1 MLITPHKRSAVW
13 GHTQEPPLLSGT
25 TDNEETNMEVH
36 EPIKRDRNLNITV
49 IADDSA
55 YGRTA
60 AQHGVQLAEVFQ
72 ASLTIMANFDF
83 HLPDKPSEPDKVFVS
98 ELQNTVQNAKNK
110 QVITDY
116 VFPETLFRYAEEHNT
131 AMFVIGVDKTKKE
144 GFFNVKKAI
153 KLIRQSRFPVMTVTE
168 KHNDTTCY
176 KHILLPLD
184 IERQNKEKA
193 LWAGYFS
200 RFYGS
205 VIHILYP
212 KYKDEG
218 LIKLVYDNVAF
229 VEKLYEN
236 LEITY
241 EKHETSPQ
249 SYLDAYA
256 LEFAPQVAA
265 GASVIMMTRY
275 YTLGD
280 VLTGPRERKI
290 IGSSELPILCINQ
303 RDDLYVLCT

>member
-1 MLITPHKRSAVW
+1 
-13 GHTQEPPLLSGT
+13 
-25 TDNEETNMEVH
+25 MEVH

-49 IADDSA
+49 IADDSHRG
-55 YGRTA
+55 YA
-60 AQHGVQLAEVFQ
+60 AVSHGIMLAEVFQ
-72 ASLTIMANFDF
+72 ASLTVVANFGF
-83 HLPDKPSEPDKVFVS
+83 GFGLSESRHLPDDSQYLKDIRCMAS
-98 ELQNTVQNAKNK
+98 
-110 QVITDY
+110 QVTNNQIVTDY
-116 VFPETLFRYAEEHNT
+116 VFPEILYKYAEEHNT
-131 AMFVIGVDKTKKE
+131 AMFVIGVGDGSD
-144 GFFNVKKAI
+144 GFFTVKKAL
-153 KLIRQSRFPVMTVTE
+153 KLIRQSRFPVMVVKFQVDE
-168 KHNDTTCY
+168 EDKHIY
-176 KHILLPLD
+176 KNILLPLD

-218 LIKLVYDNVAF
+218 LAKLVHDNVAF

-236 LEITY
+236 LEVTY
-241 EKHETSPQ
+241 EKHETHPQ
-249 SYLDAYA
+249 KYLDAYA
-256 LEFAPQVAA
+256 LEFAPQVQA

-280 VLTGPRERKI
+280 VLMGPRERKI
-290 IGSSELPILCINQ
+290 IGRSGLPVLCINQ

>member
-1 MLITPHKRSAVW
+1 
-13 GHTQEPPLLSGT
+13 
-25 TDNEETNMEVH
+25 MEVH

-49 IADDSA
+49 IADDSHRG
-55 YGRTA
+55 YA
-60 AQHGVQLAEVFQ
+60 AVSHGIMLAEVFQ
-72 ASLTIMANFDF
+72 ASLTVMANFGFGFGSPEF
-83 HLPDKPSEPDKVFVS
+83 HHIPDDDPF
-98 ELQNTVQNAKNK
+98 LQNIQNTVSEVNNCQI
-110 QVITDY
+110 ITDY
-116 VFPETLFRYAEEHNT
+116 VFPETLFRYADEHNT
-131 AMFVIGVDKTKKE
+131 AMFVIGVPDGQGYDGGGLFT
-144 GFFNVKKAI
+144 VKKAI
-153 KLIRQSRFPVMTVTE
+153 KFIRQSRFPVMTVTFSYP
-168 KHNDTTCY
+168 DATYY
-176 KHILLPLD
+176 KHIMLPLD

-218 LIKLVYDNVAF
+218 LAKLVYDNVAF

-241 EKHETSPQ
+241 EKHETEPKN
-249 SYLDAYA
+249 YLDAYA
-256 LEFAPQVAA
+256 LEFAPQVKA

-290 IGSSELPILCINQ
+290 IGKTSIPILCINQ

>member
-1 MLITPHKRSAVW
+1 
-13 GHTQEPPLLSGT
+13 
-25 TDNEETNMEVH
+25 MEVH

-55 YGRTA
+55 FGRTA

-72 ASLTIMANFDF
+72 ASLTVMANFDL
-83 HLPDKPSEPDKVFVS
+83 HLPDKPSIPGKEFID
-98 ELQNTVQNAKNK
+98 ELQNIILNAKNG

-116 VFPETLFRYAEEHNT
+116 VFPETLFRYADEHNT
-131 AMFVIGVDKTKKE
+131 AMFVIGVDKNAKE

-153 KLIRQSRFPVMTVTE
+153 KLIRQSRFPVMTVTTN
-168 KHNDTTCY
+168 HTDTTCY

-218 LIKLVYDNVAF
+218 LVKLVHDNVAF

-241 EKHETSPQ
+241 EKHETQPHN
-249 SYLDAYA
+249 YLDAYA
-256 LEFAPQVAA
+256 LEFAPQVNA

-275 YTLGD
+275 YTLAD

>member
-1 MLITPHKRSAVW
+1 
-13 GHTQEPPLLSGT
+13 
-25 TDNEETNMEVH
+25 MEVH

-60 AQHGVQLAEVFQ
+60 ARHGVMLAEVFQ
-72 ASLTIMANFDF
+72 ASLTVMANFGF
-83 HLPDKPSEPDKVFVS
+83 RLPDGKETPNGQFISEWQTDILGKVDCKLVS
-98 ELQNTVQNAKNK
+98 
-110 QVITDY
+110 DY
-116 VFPETLFRYAEEHNT
+116 VFPETLYRYAEEHNT
-131 AMFVIGVDKTKKE
+131 AMIVIGVDKSEKK

-153 KLIRQSRFPVMTVTE
+153 KLIRDSRFPVMTVTADVP
-168 KHNDTTCY
+168 DTTNY

-205 VIHILYP
+205 EIHILYP
-212 KYKDEG
+212 LYKDEG
-218 LIKLVYDNVAF
+218 LATLVRDNVDF

-236 LEITY
+236 LEVTY
-241 EKHETSPQ
+241 EKHSVPKQ
-249 SYLDAYA
+249 DYLDAYA
-256 LEFAPQVAA
+256 VEFAPQVSA

-280 VLTGPRERKI
+280 LLAGPRERKL
-290 IGSSELPILCINQ
+290 IGSTSLPILCINQ

>member
-1 MLITPHKRSAVW
+1 
-13 GHTQEPPLLSGT
+13 
-25 TDNEETNMEVH
+25 MEVH

-49 IADDSA
+49 IADDSRF
-55 YGRTA
+55 GRTA
-60 AQHGVQLAEVFQ
+60 ARHGVFLAEVFQ
-72 ASLTIMANFDF
+72 ASLTVFANFDF
-83 HLPDKPSEPDKVFVS
+83 HLPDHPSEPDKAFLT
-98 ELQNTVQNAKNK
+98 ELQNMVSNAKNS
-110 QVITDY
+110 QVIADY

-131 AMFVIGVDKTKKE
+131 AMFVIGVDKAVEK
-144 GFFNVKKAI
+144 GFFSVKKAI
-153 KLIRQSRFPVMTVTE
+153 KLIKQSRFPVMTVTA
-168 KHNDTTCY
+168 DVPDATSY

-205 VIHILYP
+205 GIHILYP

-218 LIKLVYDNVAF
+218 LAKLVYDNVAF

-236 LEITY
+236 LEVTY
-241 EKHETSPQ
+241 EKHEIQPQ
-249 SYLDAYA
+249 NYLDAYA
-256 LEFAPQVAA
+256 LEFAPQVQA

-290 IGSSELPILCINQ
+290 IGRSELPILCINQ

>member
-1 MLITPHKRSAVW
+1 
-13 GHTQEPPLLSGT
+13 
-25 TDNEETNMEVH
+25 MEVH

-49 IADDSA
+49 IADDSRF
-55 YGRTA
+55 GRTA
-60 AQHGVQLAEVFQ
+60 ARHGVFLAEVFQ
-72 ASLTIMANFDF
+72 ASLTVFANFDF
-83 HLPDKPSEPDKVFVS
+83 HLPDHPSEPDKAFLT
-98 ELQNTVQNAKNK
+98 ELQNMVSNAKNS
-110 QVITDY
+110 QVIADY

-131 AMFVIGVDKTKKE
+131 AMFVIGVDKAAEE
-144 GFFNVKKAI
+144 GFFSVKKAI
-153 KLIRQSRFPVMTVTE
+153 KLIKQSRFPVMTVTA
-168 KHNDTTCY
+168 DVPDATSY
-176 KHILLPLD
+176 MHILLPLD

-205 VIHILYP
+205 GIHILYP

-218 LIKLVYDNVAF
+218 LAKLVYDNVAF

-236 LEITY
+236 LEVTY
-241 EKHETSPQ
+241 EKHEIQPQ
-249 SYLDAYA
+249 NYLDAYA
-256 LEFAPQVAA
+256 LEFAPQVQA

-280 VLTGPRERKI
+280 ILTGPRERKI
-290 IGSSELPILCINQ
+290 IGRSELPILCINQ

>member
-1 MLITPHKRSAVW
+1 
-13 GHTQEPPLLSGT
+13 
-25 TDNEETNMEVH
+25 MEVH
-36 EPIKRDRNLNITV
+36 EPIKRDKNLNITV
-49 IADDSA
+49 IADKSVF
-55 YGRTA
+55 GRIA
-60 AQHGVQLAEVFQ
+60 AKHGVHLAEVFQ
-72 ASLTIMANFDF
+72 ASLTVMANFGF
-83 HLPDKPSEPDKVFVS
+83 HLPDSATEPDKAFVS
-98 ELQNTVQNAKNK
+98 ALRNIVQNAQNS

-131 AMFVIGVDKTKKE
+131 AMLVIGVDKTAKE
-144 GFFNVKKAI
+144 GLFNVKKAL

-168 KHNDTTCY
+168 TVEDATRY
-176 KHILLPLD
+176 KHVLLPLD
-184 IERQNKEKA
+184 MERQNKEKA

-212 KYKDEG
+212 NYKDKG
-218 LIKLVYDNVAF
+218 LAKLVNDNVAF

-236 LEITY
+236 LEVTY
-241 EKHETSPQ
+241 EKHETKPQ

-256 LEFAPQVAA
+256 LDFAPQVQA
-265 GASVIMMTRY
+265 GAEVIMMTRY
-275 YTLGD
+275 YTLAD

-290 IGSSELPILCINQ
+290 IGQTGMPILCINQ

>member
-1 MLITPHKRSAVW
+1 
-13 GHTQEPPLLSGT
+13 
-25 TDNEETNMEVH
+25 
-36 EPIKRDRNLNITV
+36 
-49 IADDSA
+49 
-55 YGRTA
+55 
-60 AQHGVQLAEVFQ
+60 
-72 ASLTIMANFDF
+72 MANFGF
-83 HLPDKPSEPDKVFVS
+83 HLPDKSYEPDKAFIA
-98 ELQNTVQNAKNK
+98 ELQNIVLDAKNS
-110 QVITDY
+110 QVIADY

-131 AMFVIGVDKTKKE
+131 AMFVIGVDKTAKE

-168 KHNDTTCY
+168 KHTDTTCY

-205 VIHILYP
+205 GIHILYP

-218 LIKLVYDNVAF
+218 LAKLVNDNVAF

-236 LEITY
+236 LEVTY
-241 EKHETSPQ
+241 EKHETQPQ
-249 SYLDAYA
+249 NYLDAYA
-256 LEFAPQVAA
+256 LEFAPQVQA

-290 IGSSELPILCINQ
+290 IGRSELPILCINQ

>member
-1 MLITPHKRSAVW
+1 
-13 GHTQEPPLLSGT
+13 
-25 TDNEETNMEVH
+25 MEVH

-49 IADDSA
+49 IADNSA
-55 YGRTA
+55 FGRA
-60 AQHGVQLAEVFQ
+60 ATRHGVQLAEVFQ
-72 ASLTIMANFDF
+72 ASLTVMANFDF
-83 HLPDKPSEPDKVFVS
+83 HLPGKTSQPEEKFIV
-98 ELQNTVQNAKNK
+98 ELQNIILNAKNC

-153 KLIRQSRFPVMTVTE
+153 KLIRQSRFPVMTVTTD
-168 KHNDTTCY
+168 HADTTCY

-205 VIHILYP
+205 GIHILYP

-218 LIKLVYDNVAF
+218 LAKLVNDNVAF

-236 LEITY
+236 LEVTY
-241 EKHETSPQ
+241 EKHETQPQ

-256 LEFAPQVAA
+256 LEFAPQVKA

-290 IGSSELPILCINQ
+290 IGSSDLPILCINQ

>member
-1 MLITPHKRSAVW
+1 
-13 GHTQEPPLLSGT
+13 
-25 TDNEETNMEVH
+25 MEVH

-55 YGRTA
+55 FGRTA
-60 AQHGVQLAEVFQ
+60 VQHGVQLAEVFQ
-72 ASLTIMANFDF
+72 ASLTVMANFDL
-83 HLPDKPSEPDKVFVS
+83 HLPDKPSIPGKEFID
-98 ELQNTVQNAKNK
+98 ELQNIILNAKNG

-116 VFPETLFRYAEEHNT
+116 VFPETLFRYADEHNT
-131 AMFVIGVDKTKKE
+131 AMFVIGVDKNAKE

-153 KLIRQSRFPVMTVTE
+153 KLIRQSRFPVMTVTTN
-168 KHNDTTCY
+168 HTDTTCY

-212 KYKDEG
+212 KYRDEG
-218 LIKLVYDNVAF
+218 LVKLVHDNVAF

-241 EKHETSPQ
+241 EKHETQPHN
-249 SYLDAYA
+249 YLDAYA
-256 LEFAPQVAA
+256 LEFAPQVNA

-275 YTLGD
+275 YTLAD

>member
-1 MLITPHKRSAVW
+1 MDI
-13 GHTQEPPLLSGT
+13 
-25 TDNEETNMEVH
+25 H

-49 IADDSA
+49 IADDSVF
-55 YGRTA
+55 GRTA
-60 AQHGVQLAEVFQ
+60 ACHGVQLAEVFQ
-72 ASLTIMANFDF
+72 ASLTVMANFDF
-83 HLPDKPSEPDKVFVS
+83 HLPDKSSEPSKEFIT
-98 ELQNTVQNAKNK
+98 ELQNTILDSKNG
-110 QVITDY
+110 QVIVDY

-131 AMFVIGVDKTKKE
+131 AMFVIGVDKTAKE
-144 GFFNVKKAI
+144 GFFSVKKAI

-168 KHNDTTCY
+168 KHTDTTCY

-205 VIHILYP
+205 GIHILYP

-218 LIKLVYDNVAF
+218 LAKLVNDNVAF

-241 EKHETSPQ
+241 EKHETQPQ
-249 SYLDAYA
+249 NYLDAYA
-256 LEFAPQVAA
+256 LEFAPQVEA

-275 YTLGD
+275 YTLAD

-290 IGSSELPILCINQ
+290 IGKTSLPILCINQ

>member
-1 MLITPHKRSAVW
+1 
-13 GHTQEPPLLSGT
+13 
-25 TDNEETNMEVH
+25 MEVH

-55 YGRTA
+55 FGRTA
-60 AQHGVQLAEVFQ
+60 ARHGVQLAEVFQ
-72 ASLTIMANFDF
+72 ASLTIIANFDF
-83 HLPDKPSEPDKVFVS
+83 HLPDKPSKPGKEFID
-98 ELQNTVQNAKNK
+98 ELQTIVLNAKNG

-116 VFPETLFRYAEEHNT
+116 VFPETLFRYADEHNT
-131 AMFVIGVDKTKKE
+131 AMFVIGVDKNAKE

-153 KLIRQSRFPVMTVTE
+153 KLIRQSRFPVMTVTTN
-168 KHNDTTCY
+168 HPDTTCY

-218 LIKLVYDNVAF
+218 LVKLVHDNVAF

-241 EKHETSPQ
+241 EKHETQPQ
-249 SYLDAYA
+249 NYLDAYA
-256 LEFAPQVAA
+256 LDFASQVKA

-290 IGSSELPILCINQ
+290 IGGSELPILCINQ

>member
-1 MLITPHKRSAVW
+1 
-13 GHTQEPPLLSGT
+13 
-25 TDNEETNMEVH
+25 MEVH
-36 EPIKRDRNLNITV
+36 EPIKRDKNLNITV
-49 IADDSA
+49 IADKSVF
-55 YGRTA
+55 GRIA
-60 AQHGVQLAEVFQ
+60 AKHGVHLAEVFQ
-72 ASLTIMANFDF
+72 ASLTVMANFGF
-83 HLPDKPSEPDKVFVS
+83 HLPDSATEPDKAFVS
-98 ELQNTVQNAKNK
+98 ALRNIVQNAQNI

-131 AMFVIGVDKTKKE
+131 AMLVIGVDKTAKE
-144 GFFNVKKAI
+144 GLFNVKKAL

-168 KHNDTTCY
+168 TVEDATRY
-176 KHILLPLD
+176 KHVLLPLD
-184 IERQNKEKA
+184 MERQNKEKA

-212 KYKDEG
+212 NYKDEG
-218 LIKLVYDNVAF
+218 LAKLVNDNVAF

-236 LEITY
+236 LEVTY
-241 EKHETSPQ
+241 EKHETEPQ

-256 LEFAPQVAA
+256 LDFAPQVQA
-265 GASVIMMTRY
+265 GAEVIMMTRY
-275 YTLGD
+275 YTLAD

-290 IGSSELPILCINQ
+290 IGQTGMPILCINQ

>member
-1 MLITPHKRSAVW
+1 
-13 GHTQEPPLLSGT
+13 
-25 TDNEETNMEVH
+25 MEIH

-49 IADDSA
+49 IADDSHRG
-55 YGRTA
+55 YA
-60 AQHGVQLAEVFQ
+60 AVVHGIALAEVFQ
-72 ASLTIMANFDF
+72 ASLTVMVNFGF
-83 HLPDKPSEPDKVFVS
+83 GFGIPESRHIPDDNGF
-98 ELQNTVQNAKNK
+98 LQDVRNMVAEIVNC
-110 QVITDY
+110 QVVTDY
-116 VFPETLFRYAEEHNT
+116 VFPETLFRYADEHNT
-131 AMFVIGVDKTKKE
+131 AMFVIGASDGSD
-144 GFFNVKKAI
+144 GFFTVKKAI
-153 KLIRQSRFPVMTVTE
+153 KLIRQSRFPVMVVKSMIDE
-168 KHNDTTCY
+168 EEIHDYY

-205 VIHILYP
+205 VVHILYP

-218 LIKLVYDNVAF
+218 LAKLVYDNVTF

-236 LEITY
+236 LEVTY
-241 EKHETSPQ
+241 EKHETQPQ
-249 SYLDAYA
+249 NYLDAYA
-256 LEFAPQVAA
+256 LEFAPQVKA

-290 IGSSELPILCINQ
+290 IGKTPLSILCINQ

>member
-1 MLITPHKRSAVW
+1 
-13 GHTQEPPLLSGT
+13 
-25 TDNEETNMEVH
+25 MEVH

-49 IADDSA
+49 IADDSNP
-55 YGRTA
+55 GLA
-60 AQHGVQLAEVFQ
+60 AVYHGVLLAEVFQ
-72 ASLTIMANFDF
+72 ASLTVMANFGF
-83 HLPDKPSEPDKVFVS
+83 GFGIPESRHLPDDGPYLRDIRYMAS
-98 ELQNTVQNAKNK
+98 
-110 QVITDY
+110 QVTNNQIVTDY
-116 VFPETLFRYAEEHNT
+116 VFPEIVYKYAEEHNT
-131 AMFVIGVDKTKKE
+131 AMFVIGVPVNGEK
-144 GFFNVKKAI
+144 GLFSVKKAI
-153 KLIRQSRFPVMTVTE
+153 KFIRPSRFPVMTVNFMVE
-168 KHNDTTCY
+168 EEAKNY

-218 LIKLVYDNVAF
+218 LAKLVHDNVAF
-229 VEKLYEN
+229 VEKLYGN
-236 LEITY
+236 LEVTY
-241 EKHETSPQ
+241 EKHETEPKN
-249 SYLDAYA
+249 YLDAYA
-256 LEFAPQVAA
+256 LEFAPQVQA

-275 YTLGD
+275 YTLAD

-290 IGSSELPILCINQ
+290 IGKTMLPVLCINQ

>member
-1 MLITPHKRSAVW
+1 
-13 GHTQEPPLLSGT
+13 
-25 TDNEETNMEVH
+25 MEVH

-49 IADDSA
+49 IADNSA
-55 YGRTA
+55 FGRTA

-72 ASLTIMANFDF
+72 ASLTVIANFDL
-83 HLPDKPSEPDKVFVS
+83 HLPDKPSIPGKEFID
-98 ELQNTVQNAKNK
+98 ELQNIILNAKNG

-116 VFPETLFRYAEEHNT
+116 VFPETLFRYADEHNT
-131 AMFVIGVDKTKKE
+131 AMFVIGVDKNAKE

-153 KLIRQSRFPVMTVTE
+153 KLIRQSRFPVMTVTTN
-168 KHNDTTCY
+168 HTDTTCY

-218 LIKLVYDNVAF
+218 LVKLVHDNVAF

-241 EKHETSPQ
+241 EKHETQPHN
-249 SYLDAYA
+249 YLDAYA
-256 LEFAPQVAA
+256 LEFAPQVNA

-275 YTLGD
+275 YTLAD